1 MFVAALKKLEFIIK
15 CMSVLRSFFN
25 TLIYL
30 TILLFNIFTVR
41 KFYFRT
47 VKNAF
52 VATVSPRIWRPQ
64 SARRSVTQEKTVE
77 EADHSPFTKRVS
89 SKWH

>member
-1 MFVAALKKLEFIIK
+1 MFAAALKKKLGFIIK
-15 CMSVLRSFFN
+15 CISVLRSFLN
-25 TLIYL
+25 ALIYL
-30 TILLFNIFTVR
+30 TILLFDIFTVR

-52 VATVSPRIWRPQ
+52 VATVSLKIWRPQ

-77 EADHSPFTKRVS
+77 VADHSPFTKRVS
-89 SKWH
+89 SK